1 MGARPAVRYPMA
13 RDITTLPAL
22 RSYLCKDGPDGCIG
36 CECPC
41 AYGTKY
47 WRMRETAQQAEIK
60 ALRTEVSV
68 LLDKVAEME
77 AVIRA

>member
-1 MGARPAVRYPMA
+1 MGAKPAVRYPMA

-47 WRMRETAQQAEIK
+47 WHMREEQRKK
-60 ALRTEVSV
+60 A
-68 LLDKVAEME
+68 KAEMKMK
-77 AVIRA
+77 IRALMQQLTELEEMIKV